1 MVRFYK
7 QDNGSWAAH
16 DAIVIPP
23 YAVEGWALPSMPGL
37 ITDFVISL
45 DDR

>member
-1 MVRFYK
+1 MVRFFE
-7 QDNGSWAAH
+7 QDDGSWAKH

-23 YAVEGWALPSMPGL
+23 YNVEGWALPSMPGL